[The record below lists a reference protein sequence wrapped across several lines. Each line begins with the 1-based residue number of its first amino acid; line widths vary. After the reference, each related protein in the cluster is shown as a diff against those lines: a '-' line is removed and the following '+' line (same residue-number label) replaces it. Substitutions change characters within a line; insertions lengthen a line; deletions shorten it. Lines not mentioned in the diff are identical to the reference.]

1 MSLSIYKQR
10 GRSALLL
17 ASKEGYAEIVKCLL
31 EKGAKID
38 DKDEVRYIS
47 FILFNDKYGID
58 CSCWEVYLSSM

>member
-1 MSLSIYKQR
+1 MQCYSSCESVTYISLSIRNQR

-38 DKDEVRYIS
+38 DKDEVRSYY
-47 FILFNDKYGID
+47 FDR
-58 CSCWEVYLSSM
+58 